1 MRVPKRSF
9 VFYSE
14 IQIFENYTQMAIHSL
29 QRNTQIYTEM
39 AGLFVCFCF
48 FFRFFSEIEN
58 FEICT
63 QMAICSLITK
73 SGILNVIPEWPFVFQ
88 KRKYE
93 I

>member
-14 IQIFENYTQMAIHSL
+14 IQIFENCTQMAIH
-29 QRNTQIYTEM
+29 
-39 AGLFVCFCF
+39 
-48 FFRFFSEIEN
+48 
-58 FEICT
+58 
-63 QMAICSLITK
+63 SLITK